1 MTAYSCTLIF
11 MLIVIA
17 FTSAAA
23 FGAFDVSVHFNGGS
37 DVVYIGEDNILEV
50 YITNGFPIEGMSLGL
65 HFSNSA
71 GPFEFV
77 TPYGSRPNPPRDQY
91 IMEHGDA
98 IDNFGFGGNL
108 LANFSLAPNDILF
121 GGVNSGPAPGTPLP
135 THVTSTLC
143 YSMKIRIPSGVS
155 PTAGGFCI
163 DNVFYPP
170 AGNWLFV
177 YYANPGNSED
187 AIPTFQGQTN
197 TSQTEPDAPAVCFDL
212 VQRPPCDPPQIT
224 NCSGTSILAT
234 FFGPAVYDLD
244 ATTPDAGAITWTVEA
259 IDPVVNAPTINLSG
273 LFTFGFDLT
282 EGGTVKNFRAIATN
296 ECGSADTCY
305 LA

>member
-121 GGVNSGPAPGTPLP
+121 GGVN
-135 THVTSTLC
+135 
-143 YSMKIRIPSGVS
+143 
-155 PTAGGFCI
+155 
-163 DNVFYPP
+163 
-170 AGNWLFV
+170 
-177 YYANPGNSED
+177 
-187 AIPTFQGQTN
+187 
-197 TSQTEPDAPAVCFDL
+197 
-212 VQRPPCDPPQIT
+212 
-224 NCSGTSILAT
+224 
-234 FFGPAVYDLD
+234 
-244 ATTPDAGAITWTVEA
+244 
-259 IDPVVNAPTINLSG
+259 
-273 LFTFGFDLT
+273 
-282 EGGTVKNFRAIATN
+282 
-296 ECGSADTCY
+296 
-305 LA
+305 